1 MAHYLKT
8 LPEYFQP
15 VIDGKKQFEIRNAT
29 DRIFK
34 VGDNCVLQEYLGYK
48 DIPACPDRFMCS
60 KGWHRDN
67 DEEGDYFELPEECE
81 GKTCDAYRKELYS
94 GREVLIKIKD
104 IFDLAAAGFAGCV
117 AFTFEIIQIR
127 ERKRVGGAE

>member
-1 MAHYLKT
+1 MTHYLKT

-15 VIDGKKQFEIRNAT
+15 VIDGKKTMEFRNN
-29 DRIFK
+29 DRGFK
-34 VGDNCVLQEYLGYK
+34 PGERCVLQEYLGYE
-48 DIPACPDRFMCS
+48 DIPACPDRDYCS
-60 KGWHRDN
+60 KGWHHGN

-104 IFDLAAAGFAGCV
+104 IFDLTAAGFAGCV
-117 AFTFEIIQIR
+117 AFTFEIIKIR
-127 ERKRVGGAE
+127 ENKRVGGAA